1 MEFLPTDDERLT
13 SFTQP
18 SVVGGRS
25 SVVVFDA
32 RYTMITYATRITL
45 ITLLTAVL
53 FSLQSLP
60 SRADERV
67 NQNPPAACMQAS
79 AVPIEEC
86 IALVELFNTTE
97 GPGWR
102 QNTNWLNMASA
113 LSPCDW
119 YGVGCLNGHVVEL
132 SLARNR
138 LAGSL
143 PRTLERLPNLQRLD
157 LAGNQLIGQV
167 PPLVCSLIQH
177 VQNADLSY
185 NGLSNSRADLQACLD
200 TLDPGWQSTQT
211 VPPQAIRP
219 AQINNNAVLLNW
231 LPVAVALPGS
241 VYEISYS
248 EQFDGPFIIEGRTAD
263 TQASSFTINGL
274 SQGTTYFVRVQT
286 ITPASVNN
294 PDELASIPIRI
305 PITTQGAVTTLLMV
319 YFPADNDLDNAVDTV
334 IERIRLGTV
343 LNPNV
348 QVVMFTDRS
357 GDADSELFTI
367 SNGQIILTQAVEA
380 RWGQQEVNSADPE
393 VLAWFLRYARTTYPA
408 NREIVSLMGHGLAL
422 SPELIWPTEGNNGA
436 RTAAAGQGQPLPM
449 LPKGLEATAGDTTNR
464 DYMSVTD
471 LGNALRSATDNGANP
486 FAIIFFDQ
494 CFQGNLDILYEVRN
508 AAEYF
513 IASPN
518 YAWLSAPYDRYLPAF
533 QPSATVQE
541 IASSIINIYQRS
553 LNPDHPNVI
562 FALRSSDIEAVA
574 AAVSDLGSALGRA
587 TAAGQR
593 EPIAN
598 ATSNSKYVDTTQCGR
613 QNLTLGPPDELIGA
627 GTLATNLRRTFPV
640 GDPFGVQAA
649 AEQVLRSLEP
659 ISKTVRVG
667 TPYIA
672 PGEFWDY
679 NDSLTILAP
688 LPQGLP
694 SNITWR
700 SSIYTETMPLAATWT
715 PVPTITVQVAASYAF
730 VRDGNWDN
738 FLARWYN
745 QPRQPSVGEWCHYT
759 PPSVVNNDE
768 SDVESLTLS
777 TEPAGTSATRLRW
790 SQAAEQGPFNYLV
803 YVRGPF
809 DVAWVLRATLP
820 GNVTR
825 IEFNN
830 LLPGTTYRYRVV
842 AQNASGTV
850 IASSNETS
858 VTIFGRLWLPMV
870 R

>member
-1 MEFLPTDDERLT
+1 MHTHT
-13 SFTQP
+13 TKI
-18 SVVGGRS
+18 
-25 SVVVFDA
+25 A
-32 RYTMITYATRITL
+32 L
-45 ITLLTAVL
+45 IVLLTGL
-53 FSLQSLP
+53 IFSLQPLP

-67 NQNPPAACMQAS
+67 NQNPPAGCAQVS
-79 AVPIEEC
+79 AITIEEC
-86 IALVELFNTTE
+86 AALVELYNTTD
-97 GPGWR
+97 GPNWR
-102 QNTNWLNMASA
+102 QNSNWLNAASA

-132 SLARNR
+132 RLARNR
-138 LAGSL
+138 VTGGL
-143 PRTLERLPNLQRLD
+143 PRALERLPNLQRLD
-157 LAGNQLIGQV
+157 LAGNRLVGQV
-167 PPLVCSLIQH
+167 SPVVCLLSQH
-177 VQNADLSY
+177 VQSADFSY
-185 NGLSNSRADLQACLD
+185 NGLSSSRADLQACLD
-200 TLDPGWQSTQT
+200 RLDPGWQSTQT
-211 VPPQAIRP
+211 VPPQAVRP
-219 AQINNNAVLLNW
+219 TQITNNSVLINW

-248 EQFDGPFIIEGRTAD
+248 EQFEGPFISHGRTAD
-263 TQASSFTINGL
+263 TQASSFTITGL
-274 SQGTTYFVRVQT
+274 SQGTTYVVRVQT

-294 PDELASIPIRI
+294 PDELASSAMRI
-305 PITTQGAVTTLLMV
+305 PMTTEGSLTTLLMV
-319 YFPADNDLDNAVDTV
+319 YFPADNDLSSAVDTV

-357 GDADSELFTI
+357 GNADSELFTI
-367 SNGQIILTQAVEA
+367 SNGQITLTQAVEA
-380 RWGQQEVNSADPE
+380 RWGQPEVNSADPE
-393 VLAWFLRYARTTYPA
+393 VLAWFLRYARTSYPA
-408 NREIVSLMGHGLAL
+408 EREIVSLMGHGLAL
-422 SPELIWPTEGNNGA
+422 SPELIWPTEGSNGA
-436 RTAAAGQGQPLPM
+436 RTAAIGQSQPLPM
-449 LPKGLEATAGDTTNR
+449 LPKGLEATAGDATNR

-471 LGNALRSATDNGANP
+471 LGNALQSATDNGANP
-486 FAIIFFDQ
+486 FEIIFFDQ
-494 CFQGNLDILYEVRN
+494 CFQGSLDILYEVRS

-562 FALRSSDIEAVA
+562 FALRRSDIEAVA
-574 AAVSDLGSALGRA
+574 RAVSDLGSALGRA

-598 ATSNSKYVDTTQCGR
+598 AVSNSKYVDTTQCGR

-627 GTLATNLRRTFPV
+627 GTFATNLRRTFPV
-640 GDPFGVQAA
+640 GDQFGVQAA

-688 LPQGLP
+688 LPPGLP
-694 SNITWR
+694 SSITWR
-700 SSIYTETMPLAATWT
+700 SSIYTETMPLLATWT
-715 PVPTITVQVAASYAF
+715 PVPTMTVQVAASYAF
-730 VRDGNWDN
+730 VREGNWDE

-759 PPSVVNNDE
+759 PPSLVNSEESVVEN
-768 SDVESLTLS
+768 LTLS
-777 TEPAGTSATRLRW
+777 TTMVGNNTTRLQW
-790 SQAAEQGPFNYLV
+790 SQAAERSPFNYLV

-809 DVAWVLRATLP
+809 NVAWVLRSTVP
-820 GNVTR
+820 SNVTS

-842 AQNASGTV
+842 AQNATGAV

-858 VTIFGRLWLPMV
+858 VTIFGRIWLPMV